1 MPLSAGVQGN
11 GDGDLVELGYFSEA
25 STDSP
30 FSGSWIPLTKQ
41 TKVGDSSSGYGF
53 GNGMFIFT
61 SNFQRNSDQVVVFPT
76 EPKEYS
82 EDLGFTVTSSAPPT
96 GTPFCIRFYDGPEKG
111 GARYNTVTGDNWLW
125 PAFPNGSSIPS
136 NLYIKIASGSAPSA
150 SSWEYGSTFE
160 DDVPAAQFKTTI
172 SPQYT
177 IGVAISDNSDGQGSV
192 TDINGTY
199 AWGETVNLTATPAAH
214 SGFMGWFGEGIA
226 EPWNQNTTLS
236 VNGDQTVYAD
246 FFAIPYLLNLEAQGD
261 GSVSGSGSFVFGEV
275 VTINA
280 YPSDGHSFVRWEKDG
295 SSYSTSAEETITI
308 VGDIDLVAIF
318 ERNKYQVNVGA
329 TEGGAYEILDNM
341 GSTAS
346 SYSHG
351 ITYTLRALPDPH
363 YVFSSWDSTDSGRS
377 MLGNESL
384 AQTTF
389 TPLQM

>member
-1 MPLSAGVQGN
+1 
-11 GDGDLVELGYFSEA
+11 
-25 STDSP
+25 
-30 FSGSWIPLTKQ
+30 
-41 TKVGDSSSGYGF
+41 
-53 GNGMFIFT
+53 
-61 SNFQRNSDQVVVFPT
+61 
-76 EPKEYS
+76 
-82 EDLGFTVTSSAPPT
+82 
-96 GTPFCIRFYDGPEKG
+96 
-111 GARYNTVTGDNWLW
+111 
-125 PAFPNGSSIPS
+125 
-136 NLYIKIASGSAPSA
+136 
-150 SSWEYGSTFE
+150 
-160 DDVPAAQFKTTI
+160 
-172 SPQYT
+172 
-177 IGVAISDNSDGQGSV
+177 
-192 TDINGTY
+192 
-199 AWGETVNLTATPAAH
+199 
-214 SGFMGWFGEGIA
+214 MGWIGEGIA

-377 MLGNESL
+377 MLGNENF

-389 TPLQM
+389 IPTADVNYTAEFSELSYKLNIQSTQGYSVLTESGTYPAHSIIPVRVEVAEGFVFDYWLDPMGILDDPTVGKLKPI